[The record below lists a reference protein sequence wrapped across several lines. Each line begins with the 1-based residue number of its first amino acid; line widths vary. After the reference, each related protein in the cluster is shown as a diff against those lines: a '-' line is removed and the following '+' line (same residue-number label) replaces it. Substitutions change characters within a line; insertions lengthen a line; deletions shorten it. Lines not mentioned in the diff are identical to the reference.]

1 MSEALLPHQEKELAF
16 LRERNRVLLASEMG
30 CGKTPVMLTR
40 AADSLD
46 AGGCVLWITTKS
58 LGKQL
63 VAEAERWIG
72 VTPVAFDKAK
82 ADDRFLWITHESVH
96 KRAEALALRAP
107 FDYVVVDEG
116 SKLGGLGENPSA
128 PVAAGIR
135 DVLLEAKASVVATG
149 TPLNSCHGL
158 DLWAVAEAA
167 GLPVMP
173 RNTFEAGV
181 RWETVQAGKY
191 PKRVPAGVEWQTF
204 QTLVHQ
210 IRPWLIRHTLADLEA
225 SLPDVQV
232 QPHRVSL
239 SEDAA
244 QAYQQA
250 DRISDSLRW
259 HQATQAA
266 SRDTALVEEALR
278 IVQQHS
284 TDSMLLFSDQFDL
297 LDVLADRLTQ
307 AGVPFGRITGNET
320 AKQRAEAQ
328 AAFTDQQVRLLLVT
342 GAGEYGLNA
351 QAGSRLVTI
360 AQTWS
365 PAREAQR
372 LGRIRRVGSQH
383 HTVTHHIVS
392 PAVAVEDRKQ
402 RRLNQKQNLE
412 TLLWSFLAGEQPQ
425 CIHGTRTH
433 RSGVAE
439 SGHFWQA
446 LFCPDRTN
454 KCEPIWL

>member
-1 MSEALLPHQEKELAF
+1 
-16 LRERNRVLLASEMG
+16 MG
-30 CGKTPVMLTR
+30 
-40 AADSLD
+40 
-46 AGGCVLWITTKS
+46 
-58 LGKQL
+58 
-63 VAEAERWIG
+63 
-72 VTPVAFDKAK
+72 
-82 ADDRFLWITHESVH
+82 
-96 KRAEALALRAP
+96 
-107 FDYVVVDEG
+107 
-116 SKLGGLGENPSA
+116 
-128 PVAAGIR
+128 
-135 DVLLEAKASVVATG
+135 
-149 TPLNSCHGL
+149 
-158 DLWAVAEAA
+158 
-167 GLPVMP
+167 
-173 RNTFEAGV
+173 TFS
-181 RWETVQAGKY
+181 W
-191 PKRVPAGVEWQTF
+191 
-204 QTLVHQ
+204 
-210 IRPWLIRHTLADLEA
+210 PW
-225 SLPDVQV
+225 
-232 QPHRVSL
+232 
-239 SEDAA
+239 
-244 QAYQQA
+244 
-250 DRISDSLRW
+250 
-259 HQATQAA
+259 
-266 SRDTALVEEALR
+266 TALVEEALR
-278 IVQQHS
+278 IVEQHP

-307 AGVPFGRITGNET
+307 AGVSFGRITGNET

-402 RRLNQKQNLE
+402 RRLTQKQNLQ

-446 LFCPDRTN
+446 LFCPNRTN